1 MLLLLHLLCSEVILC
16 TDFEAFLGGWGP
28 VLFVS
33 GKKKTGHRARMD
45 SRGLK

>member
-33 GKKKTGHRARMD
+33 GKKKNGSQSQDGLTGP
-45 SRGLK
+45 